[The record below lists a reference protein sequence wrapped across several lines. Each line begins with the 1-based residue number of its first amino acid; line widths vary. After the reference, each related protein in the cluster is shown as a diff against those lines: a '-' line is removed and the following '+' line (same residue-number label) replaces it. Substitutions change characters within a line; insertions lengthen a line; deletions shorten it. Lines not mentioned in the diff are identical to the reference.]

1 MAELLQFFY
10 FRLKQQTRGL
20 KNLTAAVFL
29 VMHDA
34 YEYYIFRRNGCQR
47 GFAFCGERIQPYCRK
62 FRNRIERLFRLNI
75 CPALARMVDRKK
87 WVFAGGF

>member
-1 MAELLQFFY
+1 MAELLQFFL
-10 FRLKQQTRGL
+10 FSAK
-20 KNLTAAVFL
+20 TADPGFKEPYGCRVL

-47 GFAFCGERIQPYCRK
+47 GFAFCGERLQPFCRK